1 MQRLRTLSNLP
12 NEKVFHFGISSKNDI
27 KQIIVDRLCEKA
39 ANDCECDCPDSQF
52 SNLFAPTSPPSTTP
66 VKLYEDFMS
75 SEDIKKLVQETVQE
89 ALRNKKN
96 IEIKE
101 EYPISSNLALGR
113 PSLFHSYG
121 VSESTENSVVT
132 DGNTCYEQPC
142 CASTEYS
149 KKPRICQKDF
159 LFSSLRAVV
168 DDRFGRLKARQSDK
182 YSFSSL
188 LVFPF
193 DFFIEFFK

>member
-12 NEKVFHFGISSKNDI
+12 SEKVFHFGLSSKDDI
-27 KQIIVDRLCEKA
+27 KQLIVDRLCEKA

-52 SNLFAPTSPPSTTP
+52 SNLFPPSNLLSTTP
-66 VKLYEDFMS
+66 VTLNEDFMS
-75 SEDIKKLVQETVQE
+75 SDDIKKLVRETVEE
-89 ALRNKKN
+89 ALTKEKK

-121 VSESTENSVVT
+121 VSESEENSVVT
-132 DGNTCYEQPC
+132 DGNTCYEQSC

-149 KKPRICQKDF
+149 KIARNCQ
-159 LFSSLRAVV
+159 
-168 DDRFGRLKARQSDK
+168 
-182 YSFSSL
+182 
-188 LVFPF
+188 
-193 DFFIEFFK
+193 